1 MSGCKRAYVDTIF
14 SAFRCKV
21 PDRFSKYPRPISAT
35 TSTAAIPTST
45 TTASTAPAWYDSH
58 CPEPSVRRH
67 MQAVEAEF
75 RSVLKEVARVVHS
88 TSTERSRIRT
98 AAGRIL
104 YRTRRLPWERELFG
118 YAHAIR
124 RLNEQL
130 ESKRMRAVEQSKTV
144 AVRDRLLQRL
154 QDDVE
159 RHYDAC

>member
-1 MSGCKRAYVDTIF
+1 MSGCKRAYVDAIF
-14 SAFRCKV
+14 SAFRWKV
-21 PDRFSKYPRPISAT
+21 PDHFSKYPRPISAT
-35 TSTAAIPTST
+35 TSTAAIPIST
-45 TTASTAPAWYDSH
+45 IIASTVPALYDSH
-58 CPEPSVRRH
+58 CPEPSVCRH
-67 MQAVEAEF
+67 MQAMVAEF
-75 RSVLKEVARVVHS
+75 RSVLKEVARVVHG

-130 ESKRMRAVEQSKTV
+130 ESKRMRAVERSKTV

-154 QDDVE
+154 QDDIE

>member
-1 MSGCKRAYVDTIF
+1 MSGCKRAYVDIF

-21 PDRFSKYPRPISAT
+21 PDRFSKYPRPMSAT
-35 TSTAAIPTST
+35 TSTAAIPIST
-45 TTASTAPAWYDSH
+45 IIASTAPAWFDSH

-67 MQAVEAEF
+67 MQAVVAEF
-75 RSVLKEVARVVHS
+75 RSVLKEVARVVHG

-130 ESKRMRAVEQSKTV
+130 ESKRMRAVERSKTV

-154 QDDVE
+154 QDDIE

>member
-1 MSGCKRAYVDTIF
+1 
-14 SAFRCKV
+14 
-21 PDRFSKYPRPISAT
+21 
-35 TSTAAIPTST
+35 
-45 TTASTAPAWYDSH
+45 
-58 CPEPSVRRH
+58 

-124 RLNEQL
+124 RLNDEL
-130 ESKRMRAVEQSKTV
+130 ESRRMRAVERSKTV
-144 AVRDRLLQRL
+144 VVRDRLLQRL
-154 QDDVE
+154 QEGVE

>member
-1 MSGCKRAYVDTIF
+1 
-14 SAFRCKV
+14 
-21 PDRFSKYPRPISAT
+21 
-35 TSTAAIPTST
+35 
-45 TTASTAPAWYDSH
+45 
-58 CPEPSVRRH
+58 
-67 MQAVEAEF
+67 MQAVVAEF

-130 ESKRMRAVEQSKTV
+130 ESKRMRAVERSKTV

>member
-14 SAFRCKV
+14 STFRCKV
-21 PDRFSKYPRPISAT
+21 PDRSSTCPRLMSAT
-35 TSTAAIPTST
+35 TSAAVIPTFT
-45 TTASTAPAWYDSH
+45 TTTTTAPAWYDSH

-67 MQAVEAEF
+67 MQAVVAEF
-75 RSVLKEVARVVHS
+75 RSVLKEVARVVHG

-104 YRTRRLPWERELFG
+104 YHTRRLPWERELFG

-130 ESKRMRAVEQSKTV
+130 ESKRMRAVERSKTV
-144 AVRDRLLQRL
+144 AVRDRLLRRL
-154 QDDVE
+154 QDDIE